1 MKDPESE
8 CKHKGFESHCQW
20 CDIFQTSC
28 LLLVEMVVVEMVRN
42 RSYTRHQ
49 VVAMEEDMTT
59 EFKGHRSILM
69 EDENPKHWNPNNVR
83 SHGRTRQPWSKYM
96 AGFLNSGM
104 GGTIYGGILD
114 NGSVAGIAL
123 SPYQVAG
130 VTVLFTVVVREFVG
144 IIQCLGGACEKC
156 S

>member
-1 MKDPESE
+1 
-8 CKHKGFESHCQW
+8 
-20 CDIFQTSC
+20 
-28 LLLVEMVVVEMVRN
+28 MVVVEMVRN

-130 VTVLFTVVVREFVG
+130 VTVLFTAVVREFVG

>member
-1 MKDPESE
+1 MEVTDCEVQ
-8 CKHKGFESHCQW
+8 HKATATARVRYIS
-20 CDIFQTSC
+20 DILFAISQ
-28 LLLVEMVVVEMVRN
+28 VEMVDVEMVCN

-130 VTVLFTVVVREFVG
+130 ATIL
-144 IIQCLGGACEKC
+144 CSLGE
-156 S
+156 

>member
-1 MKDPESE
+1 MVE
-8 CKHKGFESHCQW
+8 
-20 CDIFQTSC
+20 
-28 LLLVEMVVVEMVRN
+28 LEMVCN

-123 SPYQVAG
+123 SPYQVEH
-130 VTVLFTVVVREFVG
+130 V
-144 IIQCLGGACEKC
+144 